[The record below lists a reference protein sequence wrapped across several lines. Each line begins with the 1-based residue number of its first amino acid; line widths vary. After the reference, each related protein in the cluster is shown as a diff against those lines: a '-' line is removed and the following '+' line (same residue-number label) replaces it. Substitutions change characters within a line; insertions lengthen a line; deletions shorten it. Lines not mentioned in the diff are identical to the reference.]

1 MKLEGLF
8 TAIITPFK
16 ADGSVDKDA
25 LRGVIEFQ
33 IQNQVDGIVPC
44 TVTGESSTLSHNEHD
59 WVTELAVKYANRRIG
74 VMAATG
80 SNSTQEAIRLSLH
93 AQKVGADAVLLITP
107 YLNMPSQ
114 RGLYL
119 HFKAIADT
127 LKIPCFLY
135 NLRAQTNVNI
145 EPNTLRKLTADC
157 PNITGF
163 CEVAENLA
171 QAEEIRAQA
180 HPDFKVFIGRDDQ
193 TIDLIRLGGHGLIS
207 VAANIVPDKMHH
219 LLRSAFDKDFRA
231 AEDIAKELSDLF
243 ELLQYQPSP
252 VPVKTIL
259 SHFKICQAAYRLPV
273 CSLEDAAFQAQVQK
287 VLKQLRVS
295 K

>member
-25 LRGVIEFQ
+25 LRGVIELQ
-33 IQNQVDGIVPC
+33 VQNQVDGIVPC

-59 WVTELAVKYANRRIG
+59 WVIELAVKYANRRIG

-127 LKIPCFLY
+127 LKIPCVLY
-135 NLRAQTNVNI
+135 NLKTQTNVNI
-145 EPNTLRKLTADC
+145 EPRTLQELTADC
-157 PNITGF
+157 PNIAGF
-163 CEVAENLA
+163 CEVADNLE
-171 QAEEIRAQA
+171 QAEKIRAQA
-180 HPDFKVFIGRDDQ
+180 HPEFKVFCGRDDQ
-193 TIDLIRLGGHGLIS
+193 TIDLIRLGGQGLLS
-207 VAANIVPDKMHH
+207 TAANIVPDKMHH
-219 LLRSAFDKDFRA
+219 LLRSAREKDFRA
-231 AEDIAKELSDLF
+231 AEDIAEELSDLF

-252 VPVKTIL
+252 VPVKSIL
-259 SHFKICQAAYRLPV
+259 SHLKICQAAYRLPV
-273 CSLEDAAFQAQVQK
+273 CSIEDAAFQAQVQN
-287 VLKQLRVS
+287 VLKQLPVV

>member
-25 LRGVIEFQ
+25 LRGLIEFQ

-59 WVTELAVKYANRRIG
+59 WVIELAVKYANRRIG

-114 RGLYL
+114 QGLYL
-119 HFKAIADT
+119 HFKAIADA
-127 LKIPCFLY
+127 LQIPCVLY
-135 NLRAQTNVNI
+135 NLRTQTKVNI
-145 EPNTLRKLTADC
+145 EPKTVRKLAAEC
-157 PNITGF
+157 SNIAGF
-163 CEVAENLA
+163 CEVADNLD
-171 QAEEIRAQA
+171 QAEEIREQAQS
-180 HPDFKVFIGRDDQ
+180 DFKIFCGRDDQ
-193 TIDLIRLGGHGLIS
+193 TIDYIRLGGHGLIS
-207 VAANIVPDKMHH
+207 AAANIVPDRMNH
-219 LLRSAFDKDFRA
+219 LLRSALDKNFRA
-231 AEDIAKELSDLF
+231 AEEIAEELSELF
-243 ELLQYQPSP
+243 ELLLYQPSP
-252 VPVKTIL
+252 VPVKTVL
-259 SHFKICQAAYRLPV
+259 AHLKICQAAYRLPV
-273 CSLEDAAFQAQVQK
+273 CSIDDAKFQAQVQN
-287 VLKQLRVS
+287 VLKQLRVA

>member
-8 TAIITPFK
+8 TAIVTPFK
-16 ADGSVDKDA
+16 ADESVDKDA
-25 LRGVIEFQ
+25 LRKIIEYQ
-33 IQNQVDGIVPC
+33 IRNRVDGIVPC
-44 TVTGESSTLSHNEHD
+44 TVTGENATLSHNEHD
-59 WVTELAVKYANRRIG
+59 WVIELAVKYANRRIG

-114 RGLYL
+114 KGLYL
-119 HFKAIADT
+119 HFKAIADA
-127 LKIPCFLY
+127 LRIPCVLY
-135 NLRAQTNVNI
+135 NLRTQTKVNI
-145 EPNTLRKLTADC
+145 EPDTLRKLTADC
-157 PNITGF
+157 PNIAGF
-163 CEVAENLA
+163 CEVAENLE

-180 HPDFKVFIGRDDQ
+180 HSDFKIFCGRDDQ

-207 VAANIVPDKMHH
+207 TAANIVPDRMHH
-219 LLRSAFDKDFRA
+219 LLRYALDKDYSA
-231 AEDIAKELSDLF
+231 AEDIAEELSELF

-252 VPVKTIL
+252 VPVKTVL
-259 SHFKICQAAYRLPV
+259 AHLKICQAAYRLPV
-273 CSLEDAAFQAQVQK
+273 CGIDDANFQAQVQT
-287 VLKQLRVS
+287 VLKQLRVA